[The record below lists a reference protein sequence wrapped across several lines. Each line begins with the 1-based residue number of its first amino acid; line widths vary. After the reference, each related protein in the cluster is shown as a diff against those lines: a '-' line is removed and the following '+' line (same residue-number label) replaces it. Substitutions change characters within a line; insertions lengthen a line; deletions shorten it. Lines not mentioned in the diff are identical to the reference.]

1 MKAYKLIR
9 VLKDGNC
16 YPLFIGKTTQYEF
29 GKWLNAKCIPT
40 KGFAVRKGF
49 HCCFKPYAPHL
60 KTKLATGER
69 RVWIECEVD
78 DYTTYDRPESQG
90 GTWILAQKMKII
102 RKVPEK
108 EIESILKE

>member
-40 KGFAVRKGF
+40 KGFAVRK
-49 HCCFKPYAPHL
+49 CL
-60 KTKLATGER
+60 KK
-69 RVWIECEVD
+69 
-78 DYTTYDRPESQG
+78 
-90 GTWILAQKMKII
+90 K
-102 RKVPEK
+102 
-108 EIESILKE
+108 